1 MTVCFAHV
9 LSNMMQLPPTPPL
22 SQKCTVKQVST
33 MHTWTCMKPQHQLP
47 LLDTS
52 LLLTHDSTTQLHN
65 SRVSKQTRGQ
75 SHTILFLKFS
85 LKDRNIIYDEFFHN
99 ILDAG
104 CCEFRQHQADYEIAI
119 GKLFISPLLAAT
131 QGSASCQ
138 DTWFQISIDGV
149 QWHVFPG
156 SCRQCRLVYVLL
168 GVTLSSLCIDS
179 CFCDGV
185 VWGTAWLLKKRTI
198 V

>member
-1 MTVCFAHV
+1 MILPWQCTTKAISKSQGGGWPHV

-52 LLLTHDSTTQLHN
+52 LLHTQDSTTQLHD

-85 LKDRNIIYDEFFHN
+85 LKDRNIIYDEFF
-99 ILDAG
+99 LRA
-104 CCEFRQHQADYEIAI
+104 CRTSKTVVKYKFST
-119 GKLFISPLLAAT
+119 SP
-131 QGSASCQ
+131 S
-138 DTWFQISIDGV
+138 D
-149 QWHVFPG
+149 P
-156 SCRQCRLVYVLL
+156 
-168 GVTLSSLCIDS
+168 
-179 CFCDGV
+179 
-185 VWGTAWLLKKRTI
+185 
-198 V
+198 

>member
-1 MTVCFAHV
+1 
-9 LSNMMQLPPTPPL
+9 MQLPPTPPL

-85 LKDRNIIYDEFFHN
+85 LKDRNIIYDEFFQN
-99 ILDAG
+99 ILARQKSTTTNRQRQPLFFLIHGTND
-104 CCEFRQHQADYEIAI
+104 CDQQEFIEHCTITTRT
-119 GKLFISPLLAAT
+119 STAAT
-131 QGSASCQ
+131 
-138 DTWFQISIDGV
+138 
-149 QWHVFPG
+149 
-156 SCRQCRLVYVLL
+156 
-168 GVTLSSLCIDS
+168 
-179 CFCDGV
+179 
-185 VWGTAWLLKKRTI
+185 KRP
-198 V
+198 VSFLQ

>member
-1 MTVCFAHV
+1 MHYKSNKQVPGWGGPPLDFPIPLVCFAHV

-52 LLLTHDSTTQLHN
+52 LLHTQDSTTQLHD

-85 LKDRNIIYDEFFHN
+85 LKDRNIIYDEFFLLCRYLCAVARCHVVGMQN
-99 ILDAG
+99 PPYLCCLSPTRPQRSQLCG
-104 CCEFRQHQADYEIAI
+104 CD
-119 GKLFISPLLAAT
+119 
-131 QGSASCQ
+131 
-138 DTWFQISIDGV
+138 V
-149 QWHVFPG
+149 
-156 SCRQCRLVYVLL
+156 
-168 GVTLSSLCIDS
+168 
-179 CFCDGV
+179 
-185 VWGTAWLLKKRTI
+185 
-198 V
+198 